1 MKKSFNTAN
10 DTIQTT
16 ITTTN
21 GFFDGCLGILAGS
34 SFATSSLST
43 TQKQYYYNLQ
53 YNSKDHISV
62 TYGHIG
68 GSGSAEQSATI
79 EGTTQAIYK
88 QFYNL
93 TEINS
98 TRLRDSVG
106 WIINDVTQ
114 SDAYIVVAER
124 LQMKDRVN
132 PGTWTFKLSGSTTA
146 GAANTIVLTDNSKT
160 TSPSSAPFGDRYNI
174 VSGSAGT
181 AEGTS
186 TVFGHFYPDAGLF
199 VLSAAEMSSSLP
211 GTSGYIQS
219 GSGITAGSGL
229 TPDTRVNDA
238 ADNAWKMTR
247 ALELGS
253 VTLRSEERQYVYDY
267 FCRAKANEYNL
278 SQNVTFWSGSQSKIR
293 HSDMITNPQTYISEV
308 GLYDGGGKLVAVG
321 KLSSAL
327 NKNFSSEA
335 IVKVRLT
342 Y

>member
-1 MKKSFNTAN
+1 MKKSFNIAN

-21 GFFDGCLGILAGS
+21 GFFDGGVGILAGS
-34 SFATSSLST
+34 SFTTSSLST

-146 GAANTIVLTDNSKT
+146 GAANTIVLTD
-160 TSPSSAPFGDRYNI
+160 I
-174 VSGSAGT
+174 
-181 AEGTS
+181 
-186 TVFGHFYPDAGLF
+186 
-199 VLSAAEMSSSLP
+199 
-211 GTSGYIQS
+211 
-219 GSGITAGSGL
+219 
-229 TPDTRVNDA
+229 
-238 ADNAWKMTR
+238 
-247 ALELGS
+247 
-253 VTLRSEERQYVYDY
+253 
-267 FCRAKANEYNL
+267 
-278 SQNVTFWSGSQSKIR
+278 
-293 HSDMITNPQTYISEV
+293 
-308 GLYDGGGKLVAVG
+308 
-321 KLSSAL
+321 
-327 NKNFSSEA
+327 
-335 IVKVRLT
+335 
-342 Y
+342 